1 MSAAL
6 LQLRT
11 ELESRF
17 DIPQGIRSRAD
28 RTRMPTGIEAIDQLT
43 SGGIERGTLTEI
55 CGADSSGRTA
65 LAISIL
71 SRATCQGECCAW
83 IDAAGA
89 FDPASAVEMGADL
102 DRLLWVNCGGS
113 AENALKC
120 CDLLIQ
126 AGGFGLV
133 VFDLADTPEPEA
145 RRIPL
150 ASWFRL
156 RHAAERVG
164 AALVAMTKRINAQS
178 CSTLQMEMRR
188 KRTITAGH
196 LLKCVAIEAESR
208 KHFRSRT
215 ADFTLVR

>member
-6 LQLRT
+6 LQLRA
-11 ELESRF
+11 ELERRF
-17 DIPQGIRSRAD
+17 DIPQGIRSRDD

-43 SGGIERGTLTEI
+43 GGGIERGTLTEI
-55 CGADSSGRTA
+55 CGVDSSGRTA
-65 LAISIL
+65 LVSSIL
-71 SRATCQGECCAW
+71 GCATRDGECCVW

-113 AENALKC
+113 TENALKA

-133 VFDLADTPEPEA
+133 VFDLADTPEREA

-164 AALVAMTKRINAQS
+164 AALIAITKRINAQS
-178 CSTLQMEMRR
+178 CSTLQIEMRR
-188 KRTITAGH
+188 KRTIAAGH
-196 LLKCVAIEAESR
+196 LLKGVAIEAESR
-208 KHFRSRT
+208 KHFRLRM
-215 ADFTLVR
+215 ANFTLVR